1 MKKTIFCL
9 ATVTVLLAG
18 CQKENIENAG
28 MPEDAA
34 GSGELK
40 EMVFT
45 ATLDQTRAVLS
56 GYSVTWQM
64 TDKIAVYDGKTM
76 REFTAD
82 SVSDDGTSATFSGR
96 VDSEASDFYAVA
108 PYSAASNVMPGDNGV
123 VYFNLPAE
131 QIVSDGQ
138 AADNALIA
146 LAAATKSDA
155 KFEFSNAVSLIKV
168 AVPDG
173 TASVTLK
180 AVGEVKIAGET
191 SAAIDGVPSTG
202 TASEVVLK
210 PVAGT
215 FAAGDYCLAV
225 LPGTFTGGFSL
236 VFADEDK
243 TTTYSTT
250 NELTIS
256 RNQLAPIN
264 YSTATKSVH
273 YKNIRTADELRA
285 FAASA
290 EYYSA
295 DETVAIAADIDL
307 EGQAWT
313 PFELRCTFDGRG
325 HRIKGLNISTDNIR
339 CGFVSILDEGAV
351 MQNIVF
357 GSADGENYD
366 GTSALE
372 YTGTSAA
379 YQGLVAECL
388 GTVSNVKSFVS
399 VKHAGTDPGMRLG
412 GIAGC
417 VRSNGIINACE
428 YAGTISFEA
437 ATSTAN
443 HFVGGIAGRMHETL
457 ADGTTI
463 SGSTFSGKIVIA
475 NDRVQGTGGIVGI
488 MQGGNISNCIS
499 KGVVEI
505 SESYTNDSHF
515 GGIAAYIQTGSS
527 ANTASITE
535 CTNATTLSASAYLCS
550 VGGIVGDIHNYSKLI
565 RIENCANNAD
575 ITVAVAPIAQSYLS
589 GIVGFVRDGSSY
601 PHEIT
606 ACTNNGK
613 ISYSNALSAAS
624 TFQIYTAGVLGF
636 SKNSAGV
643 ALKDCVNNGAVSSDL
658 YAVNSV
664 AGIAGYLNNTSSV
677 ANCTNNAAITLN
689 PSEEVQLGWQGGVAG
704 IAAWLGGAC
713 KLTGN
718 ENKGDVIM
726 NINSSSPSHA
736 AGGIVALTD
745 ADDAA
750 LESNVNR
757 GGISLT
763 TTHKQAAVGGILGI
777 TKSSTTLSG
786 NANYGSV
793 SFIKPGET
801 GDSFAGGVIGKIDCG
816 AAAKTITM
824 TKDKSL
830 GAIVSPLRAAV
841 LFSVIAWNE
850 TPAVTLTLSEC
861 GVGGSVNGTVVTE
874 ENYGSYLWSW
884 KPSSVSVTGAGT
896 CTFVTE

>member
-1 MKKTIFCL
+1 MKKSIFCL
-9 ATVTVLLAG
+9 ATLTVLLAG
-18 CQKENIENAG
+18 CQKENIENAIK
-28 MPEDAA
+28 PEDPT

-45 ATLDQTRAVLS
+45 ATSDQTKAVLN
-56 GYSVTWQM
+56 GYSVTWEN
-64 TDKIAVYDGKTM
+64 TDKIAVYDGISV
-76 REFTAD
+76 REFTAV
-82 SVSDDGTSATFSGR
+82 SVSPDGTSATFSGW
-96 VDSEASDFYAVA
+96 VDSEATEFYAVA
-108 PYSAASNVMPGDNGV
+108 PYSAASNVLPGADGV
-123 VYFNLPAE
+123 ISFNLPVE
-131 QIVSDGQ
+131 QNVSNGE

-146 LAAATKSDA
+146 LAKATKSETTFQF
-155 KFEFSNAVSLIKV
+155 KNAVSLIKV
-168 AVPDG
+168 SVPEG

-180 AVGEVKIAGET
+180 AVGDVKIAGET
-191 SAAIDGVPSTG
+191 SAIIEGAPSTG

-210 PVAGT
+210 PVSGT
-215 FAAGDYCLAV
+215 FTEGNYCLAV

-236 VFADEDK
+236 VFADNDK
-243 TTTYSTT
+243 TTTYSTVK
-250 NELTIS
+250 ELEIN
-256 RNQLAPIN
+256 RNQLASIN
-264 YSTATKSVH
+264 YSTAAKSVH
-273 YKNIRTADELRA
+273 YKNIRTAEELRA

-290 EYYSA
+290 GDYGA
-295 DETVAIAADIDL
+295 DETVSIVADIDL
-307 EGQAWT
+307 EGEAWT
-313 PFELRCTFDGRG
+313 PFKLKCTFDGLG
-325 HRIKGLNISTDNIR
+325 HTIKGLNISTNNSP
-339 CGFVSILDEGAV
+339 CGFVSTLDEGAV
-351 MQNIVF
+351 MQNLVF
-357 GSADGENYD
+357 GSADGVSYD
-366 GTSALE
+366 GSSVLE
-372 YTGTSAA
+372 YTGTAAA

-388 GTVSNVKSFVS
+388 GKLSNVKSFVS

-412 GIAGC
+412 GIVGC
-417 VRSNGIINACE
+417 VRSNGRIEACE

-463 SGSTFSGKIVIA
+463 SGSTFSGNIVIA

-488 MQGGNISNCIS
+488 MQGGNISKCTS
-499 KGVVEI
+499 KGSVTI
-505 SESYTNDSHF
+505 SASYTNDSHF
-515 GGIAAYIQTGSS
+515 GGIAAYIQTGAS
-527 ANTASITE
+527 ANTATITE
-535 CTNATTLSASAYLCS
+535 CTNETTLNSTAYLCS

-565 RIENCANNAD
+565 RIENCTNDAD
-575 ITVAVAPIAQSYLS
+575 ITVGVAPIAQSYLS
-589 GIVGFVRDGSSY
+589 GIVGFVREGSSY

-624 TFQIYTAGVLGF
+624 TLQIFTAGVLGF

-643 ALKDCVNNGAVSSDL
+643 VVKDCVNNGEVSSNL

-664 AGIAGYLNNTSSV
+664 AGIAGYLNNKSTV

-689 PSEEVQLGWQGGVAG
+689 PSTNVQLGWQGGVAG

-726 NINSSSPSHA
+726 NINSSSATHA

-745 ADDAA
+745 ADGAA

-763 TTHKQAAVGGILGI
+763 TTHKQAAVAGILGI
-777 TKSSTTLSG
+777 TKSSITLSG

-801 GDSFAGGVIGKIDCG
+801 GDCFAGGVIGKIDCG

-830 GAIVSPLRAAV
+830 GAITSPLWAAV

-850 TPAVTLTLSEC
+850 TPKVTLTLSEC
-861 GVGGSVNGTVVTE
+861 GVGGTVNGKDVTKD
-874 ENYGSYLWSW
+874 NYGKYLWSW
-884 KPSSVSVTGAGT
+884 IPSDVRVSGAGT
-896 CTFVTE
+896 CKFVTE

>member
-1 MKKTIFCL
+1 MKRTYTFLIAVVAGLASCAPDIKPYVPDEPEAEIIPEGMKK
-9 ATVTVLLAG
+9 V
-18 CQKENIENAG
+18 Q
-28 MPEDAA
+28 
-34 GSGELK
+34 
-40 EMVFT
+40 FT
-45 ATLDQTRAVLS
+45 AAVADLTKVS
-56 GYSVTWQM
+56 MVGQSIRFAS
-64 TDKIAVYDGKTM
+64 TDSIAVYDGTFKNTFKVSSIDGGIAY
-76 REFTAD
+76 FTGCVKEDSDTYYAIFPYSLGGDGQPAD
-82 SVSDDGTSATFSGR
+82 GKFSIAFPSSQKVSTGLTFDLNALS
-96 VDSEASDFYAVA
+96 AVA
-108 PYSAASNVMPGDNGV
+108 KADKVGHFQFRNISS
-123 VYFNLPAE
+123 
-131 QIVSDGQ
+131 IV
-138 AADNALIA
+138 
-146 LAAATKSDA
+146 T
-155 KFEFSNAVSLIKV
+155 V

-173 TASVTLK
+173 ARKVTLAAK
-180 AVGEVKIAGET
+180 GDVAIAGSCTIAPGKMPEGADVTAITLEPESGAFKAGNYNICVLPAQLPQGYELTFEDEYQSESVSVDT
-191 SAAIDGVPSTG
+191 SVEFSRTSQTDITSVSAGISWIRNFIG
-202 TASEVVLK
+202 TAE
-210 PVAGT
+210 G
-215 FAAGDYCLAV
+215 
-225 LPGTFTGGFSL
+225 
-236 VFADEDK
+236 
-243 TTTYSTT
+243 
-250 NELTIS
+250 
-256 RNQLAPIN
+256 
-264 YSTATKSVH
+264 
-273 YKNIRTADELRA
+273 LRA
-285 FAASA
+285 FAANSA
-290 EYYSA
+290 SYNAGDVVGLS
-295 DETVAIAADIDL
+295 ADIDL
-307 EGQAWT
+307 EGQDWT

-896 CTFVTE
+896 CKYVNE